1 MIHILGW
8 IHICRLF
15 AIWWLLDFC
24 HEWEA
29 FIDIFQETM
38 THQGE
43 KVAVEPENV
52 FERPRES
59 DSPSYQKR
67 QKMALSARTEGAG
80 DGGIGRS
87 AMSTEKE
94 LKVAVGI
101 PASQLDSRIDDF
113 TGFSKDGLVQKPGRN
128 ALVERIITSNFSADD
143 LKCRE
148 ILPFLKSREEI
159 SADIKY
165 QLVKEIQCF
174 GQSK

>member
-1 MIHILGW
+1 MLG
-8 IHICRLF
+8 L
-15 AIWWLLDFC
+15 
-24 HEWEA
+24 
-29 FIDIFQETM
+29 QETM

-94 LKVAVGI
+94 YEKIFKLLEGVQGPIEIKKQFFESNIKEAARYVRGDLI
-101 PASQLDSRIDDF
+101 PHLEKKLEEMTSGYL
-113 TGFSKDGLVQKPGRN
+113 SKKEHQTLN
-128 ALVERIITSNFSADD
+128 A
-143 LKCRE
+143 
-148 ILPFLKSREEI
+148 
-159 SADIKY
+159 
-165 QLVKEIQCF
+165 
-174 GQSK
+174 